1 MMNNA
6 FKESQLLFWR
16 LQEDFKK
23 LDEIVYRHEVIIPK
37 LREEVGTSLCK
48 VNSIL
53 AEVDKKMD
61 KFQEWVH
68 YVNSLNEITL
78 NRSPATTMESVRQQ
92 RVEQLEGAVQ
102 ADC

>member
-1 MMNNA
+1 M
-6 FKESQLLFWR
+6 
-16 LQEDFKK
+16 
-23 LDEIVYRHEVIIPK
+23 
-37 LREEVGTSLCK
+37 CK

-78 NRSPATTMESVRQQ
+78 NRSPATTMESVRQ